1 MFGIGSTEL
10 LVILLV
16 GLIVLGPKSLAN
28 VSRTIGRVVGEFR
41 RVSTDFQRTLNAE
54 AAREEQKEQMQKM
67 SAEERSQAVKEQAE
81 DEMRA
86 QKLAE
91 RRRQAE
97 EKAAKAKQ
105 AKAESGI
112 IYDEEKGTKAASNDN
127 LVQSTAAE
135 IHAPAADSPLARAL
149 AKTQA
154 EAQASDNAK
163 NQPTSPPSSSPGS
176 VA

>member
-67 SAEERSQAVKEQAE
+67 SAEERRQAEHEQAE
-81 DEMRA
+81 DEQRA
-86 QKLAE
+86 QKLAK
-91 RRRQAE
+91 RRQEAE

-105 AKAESGI
+105 AKMEAAQNTPQPEDKAESQAP
-112 IYDEEKGTKAASNDN
+112 EETPSIP
-127 LVQSTAAE
+127 T
-135 IHAPAADSPLARAL
+135 PPADSPLARAL

-154 EAQASDNAK
+154 EAQASQSGK
-163 NQPTSPPSSSPGS
+163 GQETTQPQSSTGS
-176 VA
+176 AV

>member
-112 IYDEEKGTKAASNDN
+112 YDEEKGTKAASNDN